1 MHGPAAN
8 MHDASA
14 FPSRAMLVV
23 VSEVPRGEQ

>member
-1 MHGPAAN
+1 MREPAVN

-23 VSEVPRGEQ
+23 VSEVPRGEE